1 MAINV
6 TSPALIAAFLETL
19 TTPQATTKPTLGSS
33 SVPLPPNFAALSNPL
48 ATALP
53 TYLHDSLD
61 AITLYNHEANNVAFQ
76 VRQMAREKA
85 KHDQTIRDREEENLR
100 RRKQGLSELP
110 SIPAEMRNG
119 TKDPNRLELLCLQ
132 GQLDGL
138 ARDMG
143 DEASKGL
150 VRSYL

>member
-1 MAINV
+1 MPINLS
-6 TSPALIAAFLETL
+6 SPALISAFLETL
-19 TTPQATTKPTLGSS
+19 TTPQAPAQPSLSS
-33 SVPLPPNFAALSNPL
+33 PSVPLPPTFAGLANPL
-48 ATALP
+48 GSALP
-53 TYLHDSLD
+53 AYLHDSLD

-85 KHDQTIRDREEENLR
+85 KHDQTIRDREEDNLR
-100 RRKQGLSELP
+100 RRKQGLTELP
-110 SIPAEMRNG
+110 NISAEMKHG

>member
-1 MAINV
+1 
-6 TSPALIAAFLETL
+6 
-19 TTPQATTKPTLGSS
+19 
-33 SVPLPPNFAALSNPL
+33 
-48 ATALP
+48 
-53 TYLHDSLD
+53 
-61 AITLYNHEANNVAFQ
+61 
-76 VRQMAREKA
+76 MAREKA

-110 SIPAEMRNG
+110 AIPAEMRNG